1 MEQLIQKA
9 ADAMVKRGFIVHRVP
24 GAQEAR
30 ELVLSLIPQGASVG
44 LGGSNFSGGQG
55 QCISIARAMLR
66 DAQYLL
72 LDEATSNLDVVSGA
86 MVTQAMDKLREGRTT
101 ILIAHNYAATRNA
114 DYVIVMK
121 EGTVKAAG
129 TPEEPRET
137 NEYYKMFSKT
147 L

>member
-1 MEQLIQKA
+1 M
-9 ADAMVKRGFIVHRVP
+9 
-24 GAQEAR
+24 
-30 ELVLSLIPQGASVG
+30 
-44 LGGSNFSGGQG
+44 
-55 QCISIARAMLR
+55 
-66 DAQYLL
+66 
-72 LDEATSNLDVVSGA
+72 
-86 MVTQAMDKLREGRTT
+86 EGRNT

-121 EGTVKAAG
+121 EGTVEAAG